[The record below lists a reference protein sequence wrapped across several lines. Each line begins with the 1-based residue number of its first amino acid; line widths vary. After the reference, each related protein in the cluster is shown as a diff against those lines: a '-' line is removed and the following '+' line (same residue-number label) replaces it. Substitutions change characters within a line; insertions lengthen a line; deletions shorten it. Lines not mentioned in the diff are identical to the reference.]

1 MIDIEQE
8 IQDLSIKYGFAEH
21 YNSFMEILGELLRER
36 TEGKR
41 VVMRGAGAYAK
52 RMLSELYPVL
62 NPQCIV
68 DMNPAEESLEI
79 PEAAARIPV
88 RDMSYLNEDM
98 EVAVIGSY

>member
-68 DMNPAEESLEI
+68 DMNPALPISSG
-79 PEAAARIPV
+79 PSCSSSTRRSCAPT
-88 RDMSYLNEDM
+88 
-98 EVAVIGSY
+98 